1 VSELAS
7 GSDDPRIEALL
18 NVNAELA
25 AEIRSLQAGRIS
37 EPRSAAMPAARRLG
51 RLTEE
56 LDELRAERDNLE
68 AHRKGL
74 EAQNQE
80 LASHIH
86 ELSQEYDELAA
97 QLQAHGRE
105 LERLRSGWRGVLRR
119 IRARLL
125 RT

>member
-51 RLTEE
+51 RLT
-56 LDELRAERDNLE
+56 DELRAERDNLE